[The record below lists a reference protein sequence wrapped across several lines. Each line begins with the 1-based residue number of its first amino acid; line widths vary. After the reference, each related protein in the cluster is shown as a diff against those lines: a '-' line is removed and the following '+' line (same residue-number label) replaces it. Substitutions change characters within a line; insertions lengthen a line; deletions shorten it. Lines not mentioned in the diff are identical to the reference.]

1 METAMATSD
10 NTGDRAR
17 GGGGSPRQPDPL
29 AGRPSRRRF
38 LQYTGLGAAAA
49 VAVGVTGGPAVG
61 GVTRGS
67 ASATPLPEGLT
78 GSIADVKHVVILMQ
92 ENRSFDHYFGTLS
105 GVRGFGDKQILT
117 YQNGNTV
124 FQQPD
129 RARTDHGYLLPY
141 NLTDQT
147 DADLDHSWEGD
158 HEARNGGAW
167 NKWVPAKTEETMGY
181 FTRSEIPFQYA
192 VADAF
197 TICDGYHQAIMAPTS
212 PNRMYFWTGTSS
224 GRTSNPNDYEVDFG
238 PDAGTPEVTT
248 YPELLQAAGINWRVY
263 TNDQVGD
270 SGTFPD
276 YFLGDYGDNPLWFY
290 QQYNSTNSR
299 QGGTS
304 QLATRG
310 AVTPWQTDAGAP
322 PLGKTHAAYVLS
334 PFIKDVKKNSL
345 PQVSW
350 IVAPAGYCEH
360 PSYTPD
366 YGAHYV
372 NTVLQTLLANPDLW
386 KTTALFIT
394 YDEHDGF
401 FDHQLPPCPEVS
413 VTDEY
418 IAGLPIGP
426 GNRVPMLICSPWTRG
441 GYVDSNVYDHTSMLR
456 FLATWTGVKPANVT
470 SWRASVTGDLT
481 AAFDFQNPDFSIPA
495 NIPTLDQTWT
505 LTQLTGGSTT
515 PPAEG
520 DQKMPTQE
528 PGTRPH
534 RPASH
539 QPQAD
544 VTVDRTTGQV
554 TASLTNTGTVG
565 VSLAVYPD
573 NYLPFTPVPVTVL
586 PSAPRSYVWN
596 ATLTGGKY
604 AFSVYGPDGFLTSF
618 AGQVVPAGQNAG
630 PVPVVTA
637 ALRSGPVLVVIA
649 ALPSG
654 PATTVELTLAN
665 EGQGEIV
672 YTLTPNDYEGR
683 TQTVTVTLGS
693 PKTIS
698 WPTSQ
703 YGYYDVVITTNTR
716 DGFRRRYAGRIA

>member
-1 METAMATSD
+1 MTRSD
-10 NTGDRAR
+10 NPREHAHGATG
-17 GGGGSPRQPDPL
+17 SVWQPGQPV
-29 AGRPSRRRF
+29 APGVSRRRF
-38 LQYTGLGAAAA
+38 LQYTALGSAAA
-49 VAVGVTGGPAVG
+49 VAAGVGGPAAASVA
-61 GVTRGS
+61 RGS
-67 ASATPLPEGLT
+67 AADRTLPRGWSGT
-78 GSIADVKHVVILMQ
+78 IADLKHVVILMQ
-92 ENRSFDHYFGTLS
+92 ENRSFDHYFGTLR
-105 GVRGFGDKQILT
+105 GVRGFGDRQALT
-117 YQNGNTV
+117 WQNGNRI

-129 RARTDHGYLLPY
+129 AARTDLGYLLPY
-141 NLTDQT
+141 NLTDQV
-147 DADLDHSWEGD
+147 DGDLDHSWDGD
-158 HEARNGGAW
+158 HDARNGGLW
-167 NKWVPAKTEETMGY
+167 DNWVPAKTEETMGY
-181 FTRSEIPFQYA
+181 FTRDEIPFQYA

-197 TICDGYHQAIMAPTS
+197 TVCDGYHQAIMAPTS

-224 GRTSNPNDYEVDFG
+224 GWTSNPNDYEVDFG

-248 YPELLQAAGINWRVY
+248 YPELLQAAGINWQVY

-270 SGTFPD
+270 SGSYPD

-299 QGGTS
+299 DGGTS
-304 QLATRG
+304 QLAIRG

-322 PLGKTHAAYVLS
+322 PMSKTHAAYVLS
-334 PFIKDVKKNSL
+334 SFIKAVNSDAL

-372 NTVLQTLLANPDLW
+372 NTVLQTLFSNPELW
-386 KTTALFIT
+386 RTTALFIT

-401 FDHQLPPCPEVS
+401 FDHQLPPFPEAT

-418 IAGLPIGP
+418 ITGLPIGP
-426 GNRVPMLICSPWTRG
+426 GTRVPMLICSPWTRG

-456 FLATWTGVKPANVT
+456 FLAAWTGVQPVNIT

-481 AAFDFQNPDFSIPA
+481 AAFDFRHPDFSIPG
-495 NIPTLDQTWT
+495 NIPTLDQTWA

-520 DQKMPTQE
+520 DQKMPGQE

-534 RPASH
+534 RPTVH
-539 QPQAD
+539 QPFAD
-544 VTVDRTTGQV
+544 VTVNRTTSQV
-554 TASLTNTGTVG
+554 TAALTNTGKVG
-565 VSLAVYPD
+565 VSFAVYPD
-573 NYLPFTPVPVTVL
+573 EYLPATVTPFTVL
-586 PSAPRSYVWN
+586 QSSPRSYVWD
-596 ATLTGGKY
+596 ATLTAGKY

-618 AGQVVPAGQNAG
+618 AGEVVPANLDAG

-637 ALRSGPVLVVIA
+637 AVPSDA
-649 ALPSG
+649 AKTL
-654 PATTVELTLAN
+654 ELTLAN
-665 EGQGEIV
+665 EGHQQVV

-683 TQTVTVTLGS
+683 TQTVTVWPGGTR
-693 PKTIS
+693 TVS
-698 WPTSQ
+698 WPTDH
-703 YGYYDVVITTNTR
+703 YGYYDVVVTANTA